1 MQAKWQRERVRPA
14 AKGEP
19 ISAGDEQR
27 LIQQLYE
34 EHLKKAIPSVAPP
47 TVDPSAKPLTYEEQ
61 KQVLIASMPLDEE
74 ALRGLALQRA
84 EQVREQL
91 TGQGK
96 LADEQVYLLDVDL
109 NTSDHEQ
116 IRSRLA
122 IEAAP

>member
-1 MQAKWQRERVRPA
+1 
-14 AKGEP
+14 
-19 ISAGDEQR
+19 
-27 LIQQLYE
+27 
-34 EHLKKAIPSVAPP
+34 
-47 TVDPSAKPLTYEEQ
+47 
-61 KQVLIASMPLDEE
+61 LIASMPLDEE

-96 LADEQVYLLDVDL
+96 LAGEQVYLLDVEL
-109 NTSDHEQ
+109 NESDHDQ